1 MSDKILAVIGHV
13 DHGKT
18 ALVKALTGIETDRL
32 KEEQA
37 RGLSIALGF
46 AYLTSDDHICH
57 LVDTPGHA
65 DFVRTTAS
73 GLSGADTVLLVVSA
87 PDSVAVQTRDYV
99 KMAGLFGVEQAVVAL
114 TKSDL
119 ATSAQMHEAKY
130 AAEALLAKNGIRV
143 SAIVE
148 CSAVTGRGIEILR
161 SNLRTIKVSTSNR
174 ERPRVTY
181 LPVDRVFTAPGLG
194 TIVTGSL
201 MGGGLS
207 SEREV
212 RVEPAGL
219 KGTVRGLQVTGREQ
233 TSVDVGNRVA
243 VNLRGIEAGQIR
255 TGDVLCEAGAPPSSE
270 ILDVALECASNESPG
285 LRHMEQVQ
293 VLIGTRAISGKVR
306 LLTPADTQE
315 GVAPRI
321 GQLELAAPYLAY
333 RGQRAVLRR
342 PGTSELIAGALV
354 LDPAAT
360 KVTRNK
366 PAHIEVLRAA
376 YDQSPVRLANAL
388 ANRDRGCV
396 RLEELERLS
405 GQSIDAIRQ
414 DLETSFGFD
423 DGSYAF
429 EKAARTA
436 LENRCLEALDRLH
449 AERPIRP
456 FVPLQDLRTALGGV
470 PEPLVQA
477 ARSALEDRGELQV
490 RGASVG
496 LTKRVS
502 LEHLPSEAT
511 VRIEA
516 ANAALRARGLAPE
529 NHETG
534 SVEDPDVADIEEHL
548 IWMGQAMRLQN
559 VGLNQSILLHSDAI
573 NDALEYLRAAF
584 GEAQSFTTSEARERL
599 ETNRKI
605 IVPLLEYFDQ
615 IGATERKGNL
625 RRIMACPRSV
635 EG

>member
-1 MSDKILAVIGHV
+1 MSDKILTVIGHV

-46 AYLTSDDHICH
+46 AHLSSDDHICH

-73 GLSGADTVLLVVSA
+73 GLSGADAILLVVSA

-99 KMAGLFGVEQAVVAL
+99 KMAGLFGVEQAMVAL

-119 ATSAQMHEAKY
+119 ATSAQIDEAKC
-130 AAEALLAKNGIRV
+130 AVQALLAENDIRV

-148 CSAVTGRGIEILR
+148 CSAVTGQGIDRLCK
-161 SNLRTIKVSTSNR
+161 NLRILKVSNR
-174 ERPRVTY
+174 ASERPCMTY
-181 LPVDRVFTAPGLG
+181 LPIDRVFTATGLG
-194 TIVTGSL
+194 TIVTGAL
-201 MGGGLS
+201 MGGHLS

-212 RVEPAGL
+212 RIEPSGL
-219 KGTVRGLQVTGREQ
+219 EGTVRGLQVTGVEQ
-233 TSVDVGNRVA
+233 ETVHAGNRVA
-243 VNLRGIEAGQIR
+243 VNLRGIEAGQIK
-255 TGDVLCEAGAPPSSE
+255 TGDVLCDAGSPPASAV
-270 ILDVALECASNESPG
+270 LDIAFERASNVSSG
-285 LRHMEQVQ
+285 LRHMEPIQ
-293 VLIGTRAISGKVR
+293 VLIGTRAISAKVR
-306 LLTPADTQE
+306 LLIPADSQP
-315 GVAPRI
+315 GVDPGF
-321 GQLELAAPYLAY
+321 GQLELATPYLAY

-342 PGTSELIAGALV
+342 PATSELIAGALV
-354 LDPAAT
+354 LDPSAT

-366 PAHIEVLRAA
+366 PAHMEVLRAT
-376 YDQSPVRLANAL
+376 YDQSPMTLAHAL
-388 ANRDRGCV
+388 AKRDRGCV

-405 GQSIDAIRQ
+405 GHPIDSLRQ

-429 EKAARTA
+429 EKIAQTA
-436 LENRCLEALDRLH
+436 LEQRVVEALDGLH
-449 AERPIRP
+449 DARPIRP
-456 FVPLQDLRTALGGV
+456 FVPLQDLQRALGSV

-477 ARSALEDRGELQV
+477 GRSALEDRGELQV

-511 VRIEA
+511 ARIEA
-516 ANAALRARGLAPE
+516 VSAALRARGLAPE

-534 SVEDPDVADIEEHL
+534 SVEDPDIADIEERL
-548 IWMGQAMRLQN
+548 IWMGRAMRLHN
-559 VGLNQSILLHSDAI
+559 VGLNQNIMLHSDVI
-573 NDALEYLRAAF
+573 TDALEHLRAAF
-584 GEAQSFTTSEARERL
+584 DDSHMFTTSEARERL
-599 ETNRKI
+599 QTNRKI
-605 IVPLLEYFDQ
+605 IVPLLEHFDQ

-625 RRIMACPRSV
+625 RRIAACPKEK